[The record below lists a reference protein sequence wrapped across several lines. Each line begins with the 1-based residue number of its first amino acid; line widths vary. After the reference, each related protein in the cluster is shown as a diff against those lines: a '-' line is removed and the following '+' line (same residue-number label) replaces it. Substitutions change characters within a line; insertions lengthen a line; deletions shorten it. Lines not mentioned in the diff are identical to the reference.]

1 MSDSKLIEIIQTG
14 PLATVQDLGRTGF
27 RHQGVSRAGA
37 LDSLSLRI
45 ANRLVGNSDD
55 AAGLELVF
63 GNTRIRFLKEI
74 WFSLAGCECFAK
86 LNDKPVLLGWTKRAR
101 AGDELV
107 IKMPRNGLSAYVAFD
122 GGIDVPALMGSRSTD
137 VQGGFGGLEGR
148 KLQAGD
154 LLPIGKKNPK
164 QLKNRGV
171 LLPVLNHEIRVLA
184 GPEVEQFSAQA
195 QDAFFTHGWKVTADC
210 NRMGFRLEGDELTR
224 TETADLLSHGVFPG
238 VIQVPPNGQPIILA
252 AEAQATGGYPR
263 IASVIESDLWRLGQ
277 LRPGTFVHFKRVTR
291 EAAAAAKAQ
300 QQRYLDRIALA
311 LAEGK

>member
-1 MSDSKLIEIIQTG
+1 MPDSKQIEIIQAG

-45 ANRLVGNSDD
+45 ANRLVGNPED
-55 AAGLELVF
+55 AAGLELLF

-74 WFSLAGCECFAK
+74 WFAMAGCECFAT
-86 LNDKPVLLGWTKRAR
+86 LNGNWTKRAR
-101 AGDELV
+101 AGDEL
-107 IKMPRNGLSAYVAFD
+107 IISMPRNGLCAYVALD

-137 VQGGFGGLEGR
+137 VQGGFGGWDGR
-148 KLQAGD
+148 KLQTGD

-171 LLPVLNHEIRVLA
+171 LLPVLNQQIRVLA
-184 GPEVEQFSAQA
+184 GPEVEQFSAQT
-195 QDAFFTHGWKVTADC
+195 QNAFFSHGWKVTADS
-210 NRMGFRLEGDELTR
+210 NRMGFRLEGDVLTR
-224 TETADLLSHGVFPG
+224 TEKADLLSHGVFPG

-291 EAAAAAKAQ
+291 EEAAAAKAH

-311 LAEGK
+311 LTEGN